1 MSSMVIMLSG
11 LGWCERAVQAV
22 VSCSAR
28 VVQLVAFNF
37 GYSAYIIPRLSNPG
51 QLGCGKAQTRVLR

>member
-1 MSSMVIMLSG
+1 MLSMVIMLSG

-22 VSCSAR
+22 SCSAR
-28 VVQLVAFNF
+28 VVQLVAFKF